1 MDDKVKIL
9 GIAGSLR
16 KGSYNKKVLRAA
28 SDLTLPNTEIV
39 IFDIKDIPLYNED
52 IEKPLP
58 KPVLEL
64 KRQIIS
70 SDAILFVTPEYN
82 YSIPG
87 VLKNVIDW
95 GSRPF
100 GDNSWNDKPV
110 AIIGA
115 SPGGFGTIRAQMQL
129 RQTFIFTNMHPIN
142 HELFISHVADKF
154 DENSSLTDDDLKAKI
169 ADIIKSLT
177 DWTNR
182 LNK

>member
-1 MDDKVKIL
+1 MDQKIKIL

-16 KGSYNKKVLRAA
+16 KGSYNKMLLQAA
-28 SDLTLPNTEIV
+28 AKLAPLDAEMI
-39 IFDIKDIPLYNED
+39 IFDIKDVPLYNED

-64 KRQIIS
+64 KRRIIS
-70 SDAILFVTPEYN
+70 ADAILFVTPEYN

-95 GSRPF
+95 GSRPY
-100 GDNSWNDKPV
+100 GDDSWNNKPV
-110 AIIGA
+110 AIMGA

-142 HELFISHVADKF
+142 AELFVSRASDKF
-154 DENSSLTDDDLKAKI
+154 DKNGELTDDDIKAKVS
-169 ADIIKSLT
+169 DLLKSLV
-177 DWTNR
+177 DWTR
-182 LNK
+182 KINK

>member
-1 MDDKVKIL
+1 MDQKIKIL
-9 GIAGSLR
+9 GVAGSLR
-16 KGSYNKKVLRAA
+16 EGSYNKKLLNAA
-28 SDLTLPNTEIV
+28 TKLAPFDAEIN
-39 IFDIKDIPLYNED
+39 IFDIKNIPLYNED

-58 KPVLEL
+58 KEVLEL

-95 GSRPF
+95 GSRPY
-100 GDNSWNDKPV
+100 GDDSWNNKPV
-110 AIIGA
+110 AITGA

-142 HELFISHVADKF
+142 KELFVSHATDKF
-154 DENSSLTDDDLKAKI
+154 DGNGELIDEDIKAKLS
-169 ADIIKSLT
+169 DLIKSLAE
-177 DWTNR
+177 WAR
-182 LNK
+182 KIKE

>member
-1 MDDKVKIL
+1 ML
-9 GIAGSLR
+9 
-16 KGSYNKKVLRAA
+16 LRATA
-28 SDLTLPNTEIV
+28 KLVPQNAEIS

-58 KPVLEL
+58 PSALEL

-110 AIIGA
+110 GIMGA
-115 SPGGFGTIRAQMQL
+115 TPGGFGTIRAQMQL
-129 RQTFIFTNMHPIN
+129 RQTFIFTDMHPLN
-142 HELFISHVADKF
+142 KEFFVSKAADIF
-154 DENSSLTDDDLKAKI
+154 DEKGEIKDEDLKRRISEYSKY
-169 ADIIKSLT
+169 LV
-177 DWTNR
+177 DWTIR
-182 LNK
+182 LKTT